1 MPYLRAV
8 EDKEEQSP
16 YQSWAVSVTVDN
28 LSKSIKNSYSDI
40 GTIKEI
46 DFSGLKKNPNKA
58 SKSQVVKFI
67 GSNKKSVELTKT
79 QLRSLLGLKSSNFT
93 IELEGN
99 KKAKGDTLKIDKDD
113 KN

>member
-1 MPYLRAV
+1 M
-8 EDKEEQSP
+8 
-16 YQSWAVSVTVDN
+16 
-28 LSKSIKNSYSDI
+28 
-40 GTIKEI
+40 
-46 DFSGLKKNPNKA
+46 
-58 SKSQVVKFI
+58 
-67 GSNKKSVELTKT
+67 ELTKT